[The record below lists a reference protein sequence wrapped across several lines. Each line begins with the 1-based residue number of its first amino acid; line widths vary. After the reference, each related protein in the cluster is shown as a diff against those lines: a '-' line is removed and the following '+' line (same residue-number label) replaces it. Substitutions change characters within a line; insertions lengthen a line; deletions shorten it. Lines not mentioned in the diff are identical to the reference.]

1 MFYSYFVDAI
11 VSEGEGRLSARW
23 RRSRKSSRWL
33 DIFRDFN
40 VTNKKGRPKI
50 FRTKNSR
57 IKMRASPHRCK
68 LLESNRENWKEP
80 KPLIDILE
88 ENDEIIV
95 VTEFAGFQREN
106 LTIHVKNQR
115 LTLSAENADRKYHKS
130 LNLPRRVIPE
140 TIRTEFKNGVL
151 EIRLKKGA
159 EEKTIDKIAG

>member
-1 MFYSYFVDAI
+1 M
-11 VSEGEGRLSARW
+11 
-23 RRSRKSSRWL
+23 
-33 DIFRDFN
+33 
-40 VTNKKGRPKI
+40 
-50 FRTKNSR
+50 
-57 IKMRASPHRCK
+57 
-68 LLESNRENWKEP
+68 
-80 KPLIDILE
+80 IDILE